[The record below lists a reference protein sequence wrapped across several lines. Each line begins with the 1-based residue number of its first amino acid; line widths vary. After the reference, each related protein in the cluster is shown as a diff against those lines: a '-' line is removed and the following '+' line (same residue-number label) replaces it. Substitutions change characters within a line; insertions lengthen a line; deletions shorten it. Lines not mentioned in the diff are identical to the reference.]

1 MPEVR
6 HETVFFEGRVQG
18 VGFRYQTLQLAREFE
33 VAGFVCNLADGR
45 VHLEIEGGAG
55 EIDAFV
61 AAIGERMSGFIR
73 RVERTAGKRTPVFQG
88 FVIK

>member
-1 MPEVR
+1 MAEVR
-6 HETVFFEGRVQG
+6 HEIVLFEGRVQG
-18 VGFRYQTLQLAREFE
+18 VGFRYQALQLAREFE
-33 VAGFVCNLADGR
+33 VAGFVRNLADGR
-45 VHLEIEGGAG
+45 VHLELEGGAG

-73 RVERTAGKRTPVFQG
+73 RMERTAGTRAPSLHG